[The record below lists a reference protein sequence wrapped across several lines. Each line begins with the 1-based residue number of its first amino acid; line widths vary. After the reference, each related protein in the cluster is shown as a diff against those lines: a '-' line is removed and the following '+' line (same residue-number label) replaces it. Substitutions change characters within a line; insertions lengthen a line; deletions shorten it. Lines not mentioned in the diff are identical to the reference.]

1 MPVDLCCMGS
11 FAEPP
16 PEAGPVEAEAERALL
31 ALALPTAELSLVL
44 TDDATI
50 QQLNRDYRGKD
61 TPTDVLSF
69 AQQDVQGPTAD
80 VLGDLII
87 SLPTAQRQADER
99 GHSLAAE
106 VRILM
111 VHGLLHLLG
120 HDHLEPEERAEMAQA
135 ETVLLT
141 ALQGGGEAPIARGLV
156 TLGEP

>member
-1 MPVDLCCMGS
+1 VPVDLCCLGGITS
-11 FAEPP
+11 PP
-16 PEAGPVEAEAERALL
+16 EEAGPVQADAEA
-31 ALALPTAELSLVL
+31 ALAARDLAQGELSVVL

-50 QQLNRDYRGKD
+50 QQLNREYRGID

-69 AQQDVQGPTAD
+69 AQQEAEGPSGE
-80 VLGDLII
+80 VLGDVII

-120 HDHLEPEERAEMAQA
+120 YDHLTPVDSAKMAAAEQALLAALPPGPEGP
-135 ETVLLT
+135 TT
-141 ALQGGGEAPIARGLV
+141 TGLV
-156 TLGEP
+156 SLGES